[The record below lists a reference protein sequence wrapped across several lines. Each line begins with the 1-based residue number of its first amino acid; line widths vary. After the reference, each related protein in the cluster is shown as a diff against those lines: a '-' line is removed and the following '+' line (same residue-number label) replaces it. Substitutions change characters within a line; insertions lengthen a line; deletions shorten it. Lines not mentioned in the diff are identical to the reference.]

1 MIGYEIIF
9 STGIIVSFILGWTE
23 RIYVK
28 PLINEY
34 EEIIKKLD
42 QHHDSIRRKVSESE
56 ADKTKFIDEL
66 INLWDFRNIRSKFE
80 SEIIEVK
87 SSLQKKMLP
96 EGIAAIFISIIYV
109 GVINN
114 IIIIS
119 FNILDVLV
127 LIDGFILLALI
138 AQAYSCRDVIIKI
151 SKLNEGSEIT
161 EIYSIGD
168 VFT

>member
-87 SSLQKKMLP
+87 SLLQKKMFP
-96 EGIAAIFISIIYV
+96 EGIAAIVISIIYV

-119 FNILDVLV
+119 FNILNILV

-138 AQAYSCRDVIIKI
+138 TQAYSCRDVIIKI